1 MVLGGDVDADE
12 RRDARVDVVE
22 HARPLAANRSMF
34 LLALTTSLSAFL
46 LFSVQ
51 PLIAKQIVPWF
62 GGTSAVWTLCLV
74 FFQSLLTAG
83 YAYSDWTTR
92 RLGRRSQAALH
103 VALLALSLVSL
114 PIVAGDRWKPAGG
127 EEPSWRILGLL
138 ATTIGLPYFLLS
150 TTSPLVQT
158 WFARRFPHRAAYRLF
173 ALSNLASLAAL
184 VSYPFAVEPWVPTR
198 IQALVWSAGYVGF
211 VVLCAAALI
220 QNLRHLQRAARPEPF
235 DSPLTL
241 SLSKDERATTD
252 DAPDPSAAELR
263 AADQLLWFALP
274 AMSSWLLL
282 AVTNHITQNVA
293 AIPFLWL
300 LPLALYLVTFIIAFD
315 HGRWYQRELFVLP
328 MLGLLVACAM
338 RLPDSD
344 LDPDIRIAIP
354 LYGAGLF
361 MCALFCHGE
370 LARLKPP
377 PRHLTRF
384 YLMLSL
390 GSAIG
395 AIAVGVVAPR
405 IFAGYWELGIGLTL
419 TALLAVVTLR
429 RAFVLL
435 PLAAVGVAGACAYF
449 TYVERRD
456 YRSGAHL
463 LVRSFYGALRT
474 LDMTPPDVPEA
485 TRQLIH
491 GTIIHGQQ
499 ALATELL
506 TTPTAYYGP
515 TSGVG
520 RALATMTNPGRR
532 IAMIGLGAGTI
543 AAYGR
548 AGDVIRFYEINPQV
562 VDVARREFSFL
573 GDSAATIEIA
583 LGDARLSLAGEPPQ
597 AFDLLAVDAFSGDAI
612 PVHLLTQEA
621 MAIYLRHLKPD
632 GVMAFH
638 VTNHFLNLAPVVK
651 QIADANGLGSALIA
665 DTGETDI
672 VFKSDWVLVTRN
684 RAWLQRDDIAPST
697 GPIDDIPRLRPWTD
711 DFNNL
716 FQILQ

>member
-1 MVLGGDVDADE
+1 ML
-12 RRDARVDVVE
+12 
-22 HARPLAANRSMF
+22 

-103 VALLALSLVSL
+103 FGLLALSLISL

-127 EEPSWRILGLL
+127 EEPSWQILALL
-138 ATTIGLPYFLLS
+138 GTTIGLPYFLLS

-158 WFARRFPHRAAYRLF
+158 WFARQFPHRTAYRLF

-211 VVLCAAALI
+211 MVLCAVALVA
-220 QNLRHLQRAARPEPF
+220 NLRSSDTHRRDLESVAE
-235 DSPLTL
+235 L
-241 SLSKDERATTD
+241 
-252 DAPDPSAAELR
+252 PDPSDPEPRAAE
-263 AADQLLWFALP
+263 QLLWFALP

-315 HGRWYQRELFVLP
+315 HARWYQRELFVLP

-361 MCALFCHGE
+361 MCSLFCHGE

-390 GSAIG
+390 GSALG

-405 IFAGYWELGIGLTL
+405 IFSGYWELGIGLTL

-456 YRSGAHL
+456 YRAGAHL

-474 LDMTPPDVPEA
+474 LDMIPPDVPEA

-548 AGDVIRFYEINPQV
+548 AGDAIRFYEINPQV

-573 GDSAATIEIA
+573 SGSAATIEIA
-583 LGDARLSLAGEPPQ
+583 LGDARLSLANEPPQ

-638 VTNHFLNLAPVVK
+638 VTNHFLNLAPMVK

-697 GPIDDIPRLRPWTD
+697 SPIDDIPGLHPWTD

>member
-1 MVLGGDVDADE
+1 M
-12 RRDARVDVVE
+12 
-22 HARPLAANRSMF
+22 
-34 LLALTTSLSAFL
+34 LLFALTTSLSAFL

-51 PLIAKQIVPWF
+51 PLVAKQIVPWF

-92 RLGRRSQAALH
+92 RLRPRIRTALH
-103 VALLALSLVSL
+103 LALLALSLISL
-114 PIVAGDRWKPAGG
+114 PIVVGDRWRPAGG
-127 EEPSWRILGLL
+127 EDPSWRILGLL
-138 ATTIGLPYFLLS
+138 GATIGLPYFLLS

-158 WFARRFPHRAAYRLF
+158 WFAKRFPSRSAYRLF
-173 ALSNLASLAAL
+173 ALSNFASLVAL
-184 VSYPFAVEPWVPTR
+184 VSYPFAVEPWLRTR
-198 IQALVWSAGYVGF
+198 IQAYVWSAGYGAF
-211 VVLCAAALI
+211 VVLCAAALVV
-220 QNLRHLQRAARPEPF
+220 NLRRMEQHAADEPARPE
-235 DSPLTL
+235 SV
-241 SLSKDERATTD
+241 EGRAE
-252 DAPDPSAAELR
+252 DASSSR
-263 AADQLLWFALP
+263 QVLWFALP

-282 AVTNHITQNVA
+282 AVTNHITQNLA

-315 HGRWYQRELFVLP
+315 HERWYQREAFVLP

-344 LDPDIRIAIP
+344 LDPNIRIAIP

-370 LARLKPP
+370 LARLKPS

-384 YLMLSL
+384 YLLLSL
-390 GSAIG
+390 GSAAG
-395 AIAVGVVAPR
+395 AIVVGVVAPR
-405 IFAGYWELGIGLTL
+405 IFGGYWELGIGLTL
-419 TALLAVVTLR
+419 TALLAAVTLR
-429 RAFVLL
+429 HAFVVL
-435 PLAAVGVAGACAYF
+435 PLAAVGVAGACGYYA
-449 TYVERRD
+449 YVERRD
-456 YRSGAHL
+456 FRTGAHL
-463 LVRSFYGALRT
+463 LVRSFYGSLRT
-474 LDMTPPDVPEA
+474 LDMLPPEVPEA

-491 GTIIHGQQ
+491 GTIIHGEQ
-499 ALATELL
+499 ALAPELR
-506 TTPTAYYGP
+506 TSPTAYYGP

-520 RALATMTNPGRR
+520 RALHTMTSPRRR

-548 AGDVIRFYEINPQV
+548 PGDVVRFYEINPQV

-583 LGDARLSLAGEPPQ
+583 LGDARLSLAREPSQ
-597 AFDLLAVDAFSGDAI
+597 GFDLLAVDAFSGDAI

-621 MAIYLRHLKPD
+621 MAVYLRHLEPD

-638 VTNHFLNLAPVVK
+638 VTNHFLKLAPVVK
-651 QIADANGLGSALIA
+651 QIADASGLASALVA
-665 DTGETDI
+665 DELDTDLG
-672 VFKSDWVLVTRN
+672 FKSDWVLVTRN
-684 RAWLQRDDIAPST
+684 RDWLQRDDIAPST
-697 GPIDDIPRLRPWTD
+697 RAIDDIPGLRPWTD

>member
-1 MVLGGDVDADE
+1 MEGRLK
-12 RRDARVDVVE
+12 
-22 HARPLAANRSMF
+22 
-34 LLALTTSLSAFL
+34 LLFAVTTSLSAFL

-62 GGTSAVWTLCLV
+62 GGSSAVWTLCLV

-83 YAYSDWTTR
+83 YGYSDWTTR
-92 RLGRRSQAALH
+92 RLGARGQAALH
-103 VALLALSLVSL
+103 LGLLAVSLISL

-138 ATTIGLPYFLLS
+138 GATIGLPYFLLS

-158 WFARRFPHRAAYRLF
+158 WFARRFPNRTAYRLF
-173 ALSNLASLAAL
+173 ALSNFASLLAL
-184 VSYPFAVEPWVPTR
+184 VSYPFAVEPWVRTR
-198 IQALVWSAGYVGF
+198 FQAHAWSAGYVAF
-211 VVLCAAALI
+211 VVLCAATVFV
-220 QNLRHLQRAARPEPF
+220 NLRHAARPEPVEGR
-235 DSPLTL
+235 DSARGSTSSP
-241 SLSKDERATTD
+241 RA
-252 DAPDPSAAELR
+252 EEY
-263 AADQLLWFALP
+263 LLWFALP

-300 LPLALYLVTFIIAFD
+300 LPLALYLTTFIIAFD
-315 HGRWYQRELFVLP
+315 HDRWYQRELFVLP

-344 LDPDIRIAIP
+344 LDPNIRIAIP

-384 YLMLSL
+384 YLLLSL

-395 AIAVGVVAPR
+395 ALVVGVVAPR
-405 IFAGYWELGIGLTL
+405 IFAGHWELGIGLTL
-419 TALLAVVTLR
+419 TAVLAAVTLR
-429 RAFVLL
+429 RAFAIL
-435 PLAAVGVAGACAYF
+435 PLAALGAAAACAYY
-449 TYVERRD
+449 TYIERRD
-456 YRSGAHL
+456 FRSGAHL
-463 LVRSFYGALRT
+463 VVRSFYGSLRT
-474 LDMTPPDVPEA
+474 LDMNPPDVPEA
-485 TRQLIH
+485 IRQLIH

-499 ALATELL
+499 ALAPELRN
-506 TTPTAYYGP
+506 TPTAYYGP

-520 RALATMTNPGRR
+520 RALQTMTSPGRR
-532 IAMIGLGAGTI
+532 IATIGLGAGTI

-548 AGDVIRFYEINPQV
+548 AGDVVRFYEINPQV

-573 GDSAATIEIA
+573 QDSAATIEIA
-583 LGDARLSLAGEPPQ
+583 LGDARLSLAREPSQ

-612 PVHLLTQEA
+612 PVHLLTLEA
-621 MAIYLRHLKPD
+621 MAVYLRHLKPD

-638 VTNHFLNLAPVVK
+638 VTNHFLKLAPVVK
-651 QIADANGLGSALIA
+651 RIAEASGLASALVA
-665 DTGETDI
+665 DELDTDI

-684 RAWLQRDDIAPST
+684 HAWLQRDDIAPST
-697 GPIDDIPRLRPWTD
+697 SAIDDIPRLRPWTD
-711 DFNNL
+711 DFNSL
-716 FQILQ
+716 LPILQ

>member
-1 MVLGGDVDADE
+1 ML
-12 RRDARVDVVE
+12 
-22 HARPLAANRSMF
+22 

-74 FFQSLLTAG
+74 FFQSLLTGG

-92 RLGRRSQAALH
+92 RLGKRSQAALH
-103 VALLALSLVSL
+103 LGLLALSLISL

-138 ATTIGLPYFLLS
+138 GTTIGLPYFLLS
-150 TTSPLVQT
+150 TTSPLAQT
-158 WFARRFPHRAAYRLF
+158 WFAQRFPQRAAYRLF

-184 VSYPFAVEPWVPTR
+184 VSYPFAIEPWVPTR
-198 IQALVWSAGYVGF
+198 IQAFVWSAGYVGF
-211 VVLCAAALI
+211 VVLCAAALVA
-220 QNLRHLQRAARPEPF
+220 NLRSSDTHRRDLESVAEVPDLSDPEPRAAE
-235 DSPLTL
+235 
-241 SLSKDERATTD
+241 
-252 DAPDPSAAELR
+252 
-263 AADQLLWFALP
+263 QLLWFALP

-315 HGRWYQRELFVLP
+315 HARWYQRELFVLP

-361 MCALFCHGE
+361 MCSLFCHGE

-405 IFAGYWELGIGLTL
+405 IFSGYWELGIGLTL

-429 RAFVLL
+429 RAFPIL
-435 PLAAVGVAGACAYF
+435 PLAALGVAAACAYY

-456 YRSGAHL
+456 FRSGAHL
-463 LVRSFYGALRT
+463 LVRSFYGSLRT
-474 LDMTPPDVPEA
+474 LDMIPPDVPEA
-485 TRQLIH
+485 VRQLIH

-499 ALATELL
+499 GLAPELRA
-506 TTPTAYYGP
+506 TPTAYYGP

-520 RALATMTNPGRR
+520 RALQTMMGSGRR
-532 IAMIGLGAGTI
+532 IGMIGLGAGTF

-548 AGDVIRFYEINPQV
+548 TGDVVRFYEINPQV
-562 VDVARREFSFL
+562 VDVARGEFSFL

-583 LGDARLSLAGEPPQ
+583 LGDARLSLAREPAQ

-621 MAIYLRHLKPD
+621 MAVYLRHLKHE
-632 GVMAFH
+632 GVLAFH
-638 VTNHFLNLAPVVK
+638 VTNHFLKLAPVVK
-651 QIADANGLGSALIA
+651 QIADASGLASALVVDEL
-665 DTGETDI
+665 DTDLL
-672 VFKSDWVLVTRN
+672 FKSDWVLVTRN
-684 RAWLQRDDIAPST
+684 RAWLQRDDIVAST
-697 GPIDDIPRLRPWTD
+697 RAIDDIPGLHPWTD

>member
-1 MVLGGDVDADE
+1 ML
-12 RRDARVDVVE
+12 
-22 HARPLAANRSMF
+22 

-103 VALLALSLVSL
+103 FGLLALSLISL

-138 ATTIGLPYFLLS
+138 GTTIGLPYFLLS

-184 VSYPFAVEPWVPTR
+184 VSYPFAIEPWVRTR
-198 IQALVWSAGYVGF
+198 IQAVAWSAGYVGF
-211 VVLCAAALI
+211 VVLCAAALVG
-220 QNLRHLQRAARPEPF
+220 NLRSS
-235 DSPLTL
+235 D
-241 SLSKDERATTD
+241 TD
-252 DAPDPSAAELR
+252 RRDLESVAELPDPSDPEPRAAE
-263 AADQLLWFALP
+263 QLLWFALP

-300 LPLALYLVTFIIAFD
+300 LPLALYLMTFIIAFD
-315 HGRWYQRELFVLP
+315 HARWYQRELFVLP

-361 MCALFCHGE
+361 MCSLFCHGE

-405 IFAGYWELGIGLTL
+405 IFSGYWELGIGLTL

-429 RAFVLL
+429 RAFAIL
-435 PLAAVGVAGACAYF
+435 PLAALGVAAACAYY

-456 YRSGAHL
+456 FRSGAHL
-463 LVRSFYGALRT
+463 LVRSFYGSLRT
-474 LDMTPPDVPEA
+474 VDMIPPDVPEA
-485 TRQLIH
+485 VRQLIH

-499 ALATELL
+499 GLAPELRAS
-506 TTPTAYYGP
+506 PTAYYGP

-520 RALATMTNPGRR
+520 RALQTMMGSGRR
-532 IAMIGLGAGTI
+532 IGMIGLGAGTF

-548 AGDVIRFYEINPQV
+548 TGDVVRFYEINPQV
-562 VDVARREFSFL
+562 VDVARGEFSFL
-573 GDSAATIEIA
+573 RDSAATIEIA
-583 LGDARLSLAGEPPQ
+583 LGDARLSLAREPAQ

-621 MAIYLRHLKPD
+621 MAVYLRHLKPE
-632 GVMAFH
+632 GVLAFH
-638 VTNHFLNLAPVVK
+638 VTNHFLKLAPVVK
-651 QIADANGLGSALIA
+651 QIADASGLASALVVDEL
-665 DTGETDI
+665 DTDLL
-672 VFKSDWVLVTRN
+672 FKSDWVLVTRN
-684 RAWLQRDDIAPST
+684 RAWLQRDDIVAST
-697 GPIDDIPRLRPWTD
+697 RAIDDIPGLHHWTD

>member
-1 MVLGGDVDADE
+1 ML
-12 RRDARVDVVE
+12 
-22 HARPLAANRSMF
+22 

-92 RLGRRSQAALH
+92 RLGARRQAALH
-103 VALLALSLVSL
+103 LGLLTLSLISL
-114 PIVAGDRWKPAGG
+114 PIVVSDRWRPSGG
-127 EEPSWRILGLL
+127 EEPSWQILGVL
-138 ATTIGLPYFLLS
+138 AATIGLPYFLLS

-158 WFARRFPHRAAYRLF
+158 WFARQFPDRTAYRLF
-173 ALSNLASLAAL
+173 ALSSLASLVAL
-184 VSYPFAVEPWVPTR
+184 VSYPFAVEPWLRTR
-198 IQALVWSAGYVGF
+198 IQAYGWSAGYAVF
-211 VVLCAAALI
+211 ALSCAAALAV
-220 QNLRHLQRAARPEPF
+220 NLRSTDARRLEVETDAEPEPV
-235 DSPLTL
+235 
-241 SLSKDERATTD
+241 AV
-252 DAPDPSAAELR
+252 DPAVAQ
-263 AADQLLWFALP
+263 QLLWFALP

-282 AVTNHITQNVA
+282 SVTNHITQNVA

-315 HGRWYQRELFVLP
+315 HDRWYQRELIALP
-328 MLGLLVACAM
+328 ALGLLVACAM

-344 LDPDIRIAIP
+344 LDPDIRVAIP

-361 MCALFCHGE
+361 VSALFCHGE

-390 GSAIG
+390 GSATG
-395 AIAVGVVAPR
+395 AIVVGVIAPR
-405 IFAGYWELGIGLTL
+405 IFGGYWELGIGLTL
-419 TALLAVVTLR
+419 TAVLAAVTLR
-429 RAFVLL
+429 RAFVVL
-435 PLAAVGVAGACAYF
+435 PLAAIGAAAACGYY
-449 TYVERRD
+449 TYIERREFH
-456 YRSGAHL
+456 SGAHL
-463 LVRSFYGALRT
+463 LVRSFYGSLRT
-474 LDMTPPDVPEA
+474 LDMLPPDVPEA
-485 TRQLIH
+485 IRQLIH

-499 ALATELL
+499 ALAPELR

-520 RALATMTNPGRR
+520 RALQTMTGPGRR

-548 AGDVIRFYEINPQV
+548 AGDVVRFYEINPQV

-573 GDSAATIEIA
+573 GDSPATIEIA
-583 LGDARLSLAGEPPQ
+583 LGDARLSLAREPSQ
-597 AFDLLAVDAFSGDAI
+597 AFDLLAIDAFSGDAI

-621 MAIYLRHLKPD
+621 MAVYLRHLKPD

-651 QIADANGLGSALIA
+651 QMADANGLGSALIA
-665 DTGETDI
+665 DLGETDI

-684 RAWLQRDDIAPST
+684 RAWLQRDDIVPST
-697 GPIDDIPRLRPWTD
+697 STIEDIPGLRPWTD

>member
-1 MVLGGDVDADE
+1 M
-12 RRDARVDVVE
+12 DVVE
-22 HARPLAANRSMF
+22 HARPLTSNQSML
-34 LLALTTSLSAFL
+34 LLALTTLLSAFL

-92 RLGRRSQAALH
+92 RLRPRSQAALH
-103 VALLALSLVSL
+103 LGLLALSLISL
-114 PIVAGDRWKPAGG
+114 PIVAADRWKPAGG

-138 ATTIGLPYFLLS
+138 GATIGLPYFLLS

-158 WFARRFPHRAAYRLF
+158 WFARRFPHRTAYRLF
-173 ALSNLASLAAL
+173 ALSNLASLVAL
-184 VSYPFAVEPWVPTR
+184 VSYPFAVEPWVRTR
-198 IQALVWSAGYVGF
+198 IQAYVWSAGYAGF
-211 VVLCAAALI
+211 VALCAAALVA
-220 QNLRHLQRAARPEPF
+220 NLRSVNPDAPDWTTARPE
-235 DSPLTL
+235 LVEGRAGGA
-241 SLSKDERATTD
+241 SLS
-252 DAPDPSAAELR
+252 
-263 AADQLLWFALP
+263 QHFLWFALP

-315 HGRWYQRELFVLP
+315 HDRWYQREVFVLP

-344 LDPDIRIAIP
+344 LDPDIRMAIP

-361 MCALFCHGE
+361 TCSLFCHGE

-405 IFAGYWELGIGLTL
+405 IFSGYWELGIGLTL
-419 TALLAVVTLR
+419 TALLAAVTLR

-435 PLAAVGVAGACAYF
+435 PLAAIGVAAACAYY
-449 TYVERRD
+449 TYVERREF
-456 YRSGAHL
+456 RSGAHL
-463 LVRSFYGALRT
+463 LVRSFYGSLRT
-474 LDMTPPDVPEA
+474 LDMIPPDVPEA
-485 TRQLIH
+485 VRQLIH

-499 ALATELL
+499 GLAPDVRTS
-506 TTPTAYYGP
+506 PTAYYGP
-515 TSGVG
+515 TSGIG
-520 RALATMTNPGRR
+520 RALQTMTGSGRR
-532 IAMIGLGAGTI
+532 IGMIGLGAGTI
-543 AAYGR
+543 AAWGR
-548 AGDVIRFYEINPQV
+548 AGDVVRFYEINPQV

-583 LGDARLSLAGEPPQ
+583 LGDARLSLAREPSQ

-621 MAIYLRHLKPD
+621 MAVYLRHLKPE
-632 GVMAFH
+632 GVIAFH
-638 VTNHFLNLAPVVK
+638 VTNHFLKLAPVVK
-651 QIADANGLGSALIA
+651 QIADASGLASALVVDEL
-665 DTGETDI
+665 DTDL

-684 RAWLQRDDIAPST
+684 RSWLQRDDIVPST
-697 GPIDDIPRLRPWTD
+697 RAIDDIPGLRPWTD

>member
-22 HARPLAANRSMF
+22 HARPLAANRSML

-103 VALLALSLVSL
+103 FGLLALSLISL

-138 ATTIGLPYFLLS
+138 GTTIGLPYFLLS

-173 ALSNLASLAAL
+173 ALSNLVSLAAL
-184 VSYPFAVEPWVPTR
+184 VSYPFAIEPWVRTR
-198 IQALVWSAGYVGF
+198 IQAVAWSAGYVGF
-211 VVLCAAALI
+211 VVLCAAALVG
-220 QNLRHLQRAARPEPF
+220 NLRSS
-235 DSPLTL
+235 D
-241 SLSKDERATTD
+241 TD
-252 DAPDPSAAELR
+252 RRDLESVAELPDPSDPEPRAAE
-263 AADQLLWFALP
+263 QLLWFALP

-300 LPLALYLVTFIIAFD
+300 LPLALYLMTFIIAFD
-315 HGRWYQRELFVLP
+315 HARWYQRELFVLP

-361 MCALFCHGE
+361 MCSLFCHGE

-405 IFAGYWELGIGLTL
+405 IFSGYWELGIGLTL

-429 RAFVLL
+429 RAFAIL
-435 PLAAVGVAGACAYF
+435 PLAALGVAAACAYY

-456 YRSGAHL
+456 FRSGAHL
-463 LVRSFYGALRT
+463 LVRSFYGSLRT
-474 LDMTPPDVPEA
+474 VDMIPPDVPEA
-485 TRQLIH
+485 VRQLIH

-499 ALATELL
+499 GLAPELRAS
-506 TTPTAYYGP
+506 PTAYYGP

-520 RALATMTNPGRR
+520 RALQTMMGSGRR
-532 IAMIGLGAGTI
+532 IGMIGLGAGTF

-548 AGDVIRFYEINPQV
+548 TGDVVRFYEINPQV
-562 VDVARREFSFL
+562 VDVARGEFSFL
-573 GDSAATIEIA
+573 RDSAATIEIA
-583 LGDARLSLAGEPPQ
+583 LGDARLSLAREPAQ

-621 MAIYLRHLKPD
+621 MAVYLRHLKPE
-632 GVMAFH
+632 GVLAFH
-638 VTNHFLNLAPVVK
+638 VTNHFLKLAPVVK
-651 QIADANGLGSALIA
+651 QIADASGLASALVVDEL
-665 DTGETDI
+665 DTDLL
-672 VFKSDWVLVTRN
+672 FKSDWVLVTRN
-684 RAWLQRDDIAPST
+684 RAWLQRDDIVAST
-697 GPIDDIPRLRPWTD
+697 RAIDDIPGLHHWTD

>member
-22 HARPLAANRSMF
+22 HARPLAANRSML

-103 VALLALSLVSL
+103 FGLLALSLISL

-138 ATTIGLPYFLLS
+138 GTTIGLPYFLLS

-184 VSYPFAVEPWVPTR
+184 VSYPFAIEPWVRTR
-198 IQALVWSAGYVGF
+198 IQAVAWSAGYVGF
-211 VVLCAAALI
+211 VVLCAAALVG
-220 QNLRHLQRAARPEPF
+220 NLRSS
-235 DSPLTL
+235 D
-241 SLSKDERATTD
+241 TD
-252 DAPDPSAAELR
+252 RRDLESVAELPDPSDPEPRAAE
-263 AADQLLWFALP
+263 QLLWFALP

-300 LPLALYLVTFIIAFD
+300 LPLALYLMTFIIAFD
-315 HGRWYQRELFVLP
+315 HARWYQRELFVLP

-361 MCALFCHGE
+361 MCSLFCHGE

-405 IFAGYWELGIGLTL
+405 IFSGYWELGIGLTL

-429 RAFVLL
+429 RAFAIL
-435 PLAAVGVAGACAYF
+435 PLAALGVAAACAYY

-456 YRSGAHL
+456 FRSGAHL
-463 LVRSFYGALRT
+463 LVRSFYGSLRT
-474 LDMTPPDVPEA
+474 VDMIPPDVPEA
-485 TRQLIH
+485 VRQLIH

-499 ALATELL
+499 GLAPELRAS
-506 TTPTAYYGP
+506 PTAYYGP

-520 RALATMTNPGRR
+520 RALQTMMGSGRR
-532 IAMIGLGAGTI
+532 IGMIGLGAGTF

-548 AGDVIRFYEINPQV
+548 TGDVVRFYEINPQV
-562 VDVARREFSFL
+562 VDVARGEFSFL
-573 GDSAATIEIA
+573 RDSAATIEIA
-583 LGDARLSLAGEPPQ
+583 LGDARLSLAREPAQ

-621 MAIYLRHLKPD
+621 MAVYLRHLKPE
-632 GVMAFH
+632 GVLAFH
-638 VTNHFLNLAPVVK
+638 VTNHFLKLAPVVK
-651 QIADANGLGSALIA
+651 QIADASGLASALVVDEL
-665 DTGETDI
+665 DTDLL
-672 VFKSDWVLVTRN
+672 FKSDWVLVTRN
-684 RAWLQRDDIAPST
+684 RAWLQRDDIVAST
-697 GPIDDIPRLRPWTD
+697 RAIDDIPGLHHWTD

>member
-1 MVLGGDVDADE
+1 MHITA
-12 RRDARVDVVE
+12 
-22 HARPLAANRSMF
+22 M
-34 LLALTTSLSAFL
+34 LLFAVTTSLSAFL

-83 YAYSDWTTR
+83 YAYSDLTTR
-92 RLGRRSQAALH
+92 RLTPRRQAVIHLG
-103 VALLALSLVSL
+103 LLALSLFSL
-114 PIVAGDRWKPAGG
+114 PIVVADRWKPTGG
-127 EEPSWRILGLL
+127 EEPSWRILALL
-138 ATTIGLPYFLLS
+138 VATIGLPYFLLS

-158 WFARRFPHRAAYRLF
+158 WFARRFPRGTVYRLF
-173 ALSNLASLAAL
+173 ALSNFASLLAL
-184 VSYPFAVEPWVPTR
+184 MSYPFAIEPWVRTR
-198 IQALVWSAGYVGF
+198 VQAYVWSVGYVAF
-211 VVLCAAALI
+211 AMLSASALWVS
-220 QNLRHLQRAARPEPF
+220 LQSSPGIARPELVEGR
-235 DSPLTL
+235 DSDNS
-241 SLSKDERATTD
+241 SLILRQAQDERVAKF
-252 DAPDPSAAELR
+252 
-263 AADQLLWFALP
+263 LWFALP
-274 AMSSWLLL
+274 AMGSWLLL

-300 LPLALYLVTFIIAFD
+300 LPLSLYLLTFIICFD
-315 HGRWYQRELFVLP
+315 HDRWYQRELFVLP

-361 MCALFCHGE
+361 VGCLFCHGE

-377 PRHLTRF
+377 ARHLTQF
-384 YLMLSL
+384 YLMMSL
-390 GSAIG
+390 GGAFG
-395 AIAVGVVAPR
+395 AIVVGVVAPR
-405 IFAGYWELGIGLTL
+405 IFGGYWELGIGLTL
-419 TALLAVVTLR
+419 TALLAVAALR
-429 RAFVLL
+429 RRFIVL
-435 PLAAVGVAGACAYF
+435 PLAAFAVAIACGYYS
-449 TYVERRD
+449 YVERRE
-456 YRSGAHL
+456 YRTGAHL
-463 LVRSFYGALRT
+463 LVRNFYGSLRT
-474 LDMTPPDVPEA
+474 LDMIPPDVPEA
-485 TRQLIH
+485 SRQLIH

-499 ALATELL
+499 ALEPELK
-506 TTPTAYYGP
+506 TAPTAYYGP

-520 RALATMTNPGRR
+520 RALQTMMFPRRR

-548 AGDVIRFYEINPQV
+548 PGDVIRFYEINPQV

-573 GDSAATIEIA
+573 SDTAATVEIA
-583 LGDARLSLAGEPPQ
+583 LGDARLSLASEPSQ

-621 MAIYLRHLKPD
+621 MTIYLRHLKPD

-651 QIADANGLGSALIA
+651 QLADANGLGSALVA

-672 VFKSDWVLVTRN
+672 VFKSDWVLVTRD

-697 GPIDDIPRLRPWTD
+697 SAIDDIPGLRMWTD
-711 DFNNL
+711 DYNNL

>member
-1 MVLGGDVDADE
+1 
-12 RRDARVDVVE
+12 
-22 HARPLAANRSMF
+22 
-34 LLALTTSLSAFL
+34 
-46 LFSVQ
+46 
-51 PLIAKQIVPWF
+51 
-62 GGTSAVWTLCLV
+62 
-74 FFQSLLTAG
+74 
-83 YAYSDWTTR
+83 
-92 RLGRRSQAALH
+92 
-103 VALLALSLVSL
+103 
-114 PIVAGDRWKPAGG
+114 
-127 EEPSWRILGLL
+127 
-138 ATTIGLPYFLLS
+138 
-150 TTSPLVQT
+150 
-158 WFARRFPHRAAYRLF
+158 
-173 ALSNLASLAAL
+173 
-184 VSYPFAVEPWVPTR
+184 
-198 IQALVWSAGYVGF
+198 
-211 VVLCAAALI
+211 
-220 QNLRHLQRAARPEPF
+220 
-235 DSPLTL
+235 
-241 SLSKDERATTD
+241 
-252 DAPDPSAAELR
+252 
-263 AADQLLWFALP
+263 
-274 AMSSWLLL
+274 MSSWLLL

-315 HGRWYQRELFVLP
+315 HARWYQRELFVLP
-328 MLGLLVACAM
+328 TLGLLVACAS
-338 RLPDSD
+338 RLMESD

-361 MCALFCHGE
+361 AGCLFCHGE

-377 PRHLTRF
+377 ARHLTQF
-384 YLMLSL
+384 YLMMSL
-390 GSAIG
+390 GGALG

-405 IFAGYWELGIGLTL
+405 IFAGYWELGLGLTL
-419 TALLAVVTLR
+419 TAVLAAVTLR
-429 RAFVLL
+429 RAFALL
-435 PLAAVGVAGACAYF
+435 PLAAVGVAGACAYYA
-449 TYVERRD
+449 YVERRE
-456 YRSGAHL
+456 YRNGAHL
-463 LVRSFYGALRT
+463 LVRSFYGSLRT
-474 LDMTPPDVPEA
+474 LDMIPPDVPEA
-485 TRQLIH
+485 SRQLIH

-499 ALATELL
+499 ALAPELR
-506 TTPTAYYGP
+506 TTPTAYYGT
-515 TSGVG
+515 TSGFG
-520 RALATMTNPGRR
+520 RALQTMAAPGRR

-697 GPIDDIPRLRPWTD
+697 SPIEDIPRLRPWTD

>member
-1 MVLGGDVDADE
+1 ML
-12 RRDARVDVVE
+12 
-22 HARPLAANRSMF
+22 

-103 VALLALSLVSL
+103 FGLLALSLISL

-158 WFARRFPHRAAYRLF
+158 WFARRFPRRATYRLF

-211 VVLCAAALI
+211 MVLCAVALVA
-220 QNLRHLQRAARPEPF
+220 NLRSSDTHRRDLESVAE
-235 DSPLTL
+235 L
-241 SLSKDERATTD
+241 
-252 DAPDPSAAELR
+252 PDPSDPEPRAAE
-263 AADQLLWFALP
+263 QLLWFALP

-315 HGRWYQRELFVLP
+315 HARWYQRELFVLP

-361 MCALFCHGE
+361 MCSLFCHGE

-390 GSAIG
+390 GSALG

-405 IFAGYWELGIGLTL
+405 IFSGYWELGIGLTL

-456 YRSGAHL
+456 YRAGAHL

-474 LDMTPPDVPEA
+474 LDMIPPDVPEA

-548 AGDVIRFYEINPQV
+548 AGDAIRFYEINPQV

-573 GDSAATIEIA
+573 SGSAATIEIA
-583 LGDARLSLAGEPPQ
+583 LGDARLSLANEPPQ

-638 VTNHFLNLAPVVK
+638 VTNHFLNLAPMVK

-697 GPIDDIPRLRPWTD
+697 SPIDDIPGLHPWTD

>member
-1 MVLGGDVDADE
+1 ML
-12 RRDARVDVVE
+12 
-22 HARPLAANRSMF
+22 
-34 LLALTTSLSAFL
+34 LLALTASLSAFL
-46 LFSVQ
+46 LFLVQ

-92 RLGRRSQAALH
+92 RLRPRSRAALH
-103 VALLALSLVSL
+103 LGLLALSLISL

-127 EEPSWRILGLL
+127 EEPSWQILALL
-138 ATTIGLPYFLLS
+138 GTTIGLPYFLLS

-158 WFARRFPHRAAYRLF
+158 WFARQFPHRTAYRLF
-173 ALSNLASLAAL
+173 ALSNLASLVAL
-184 VSYPFAVEPWVPTR
+184 VSYPFAVEPWVRTR
-198 IQALVWSAGYVGF
+198 IQAYVWSAGYVGF
-211 VVLCAAALI
+211 VVLCAAALLA
-220 QNLRHLQRAARPEPF
+220 NLRRQRTAEPF
-235 DSPLTL
+235 DSPLIL
-241 SLSKDERATTD
+241 SVSKDARAD
-252 DAPDPSAAELR
+252 DPSPS
-263 AADQLLWFALP
+263 QYCLWLALP

-293 AIPFLWL
+293 AIPFLWI
-300 LPLALYLVTFIIAFD
+300 LPLALYLMTFSIAFD
-315 HGRWYQRELFVLP
+315 HQRWYQREVFVLP

-361 MCALFCHGE
+361 MCSLFCHGE

-405 IFAGYWELGIGLTL
+405 VFSGYWELGIGLTL

-429 RAFVLL
+429 RAFVVL
-435 PLAAVGVAGACAYF
+435 PVAAIGVAAACGYY
-449 TYVERRD
+449 TYIERRD

-463 LVRSFYGALRT
+463 LVRSFYGSLRT
-474 LDMTPPDVPEA
+474 LDMIPPDVPEA
-485 TRQLIH
+485 VRQLIH

-499 ALATELL
+499 GLAPEQRTN
-506 TTPTAYYGP
+506 PTAYYGP

-520 RALATMTNPGRR
+520 RVLQTMTGSGRR

-543 AAYGR
+543 AAWGR
-548 AGDVIRFYEINPQV
+548 AGDVVRFYEINPQV

-583 LGDARLSLAGEPPQ
+583 LGDARLSLAREPAQ

-621 MAIYLRHLKPD
+621 MAVYLRHLKPE
-632 GVMAFH
+632 GVLAFH
-638 VTNHFLNLAPVVK
+638 VTNHFLKLAPVVK
-651 QIADANGLGSALIA
+651 QIADASGLASALVVDEL
-665 DTGETDI
+665 DTDLL
-672 VFKSDWVLVTRN
+672 FKSDWVLVTRS
-684 RAWLQRDDIAPST
+684 RDWLQRDDIVNST
-697 GPIDDIPRLRPWTD
+697 RAIDDIPGLRPWTD
-711 DFNNL
+711 DFNSL

>member
-1 MVLGGDVDADE
+1 MEGRLT
-12 RRDARVDVVE
+12 
-22 HARPLAANRSMF
+22 
-34 LLALTTSLSAFL
+34 LLFALTTSLSAFL

-83 YAYSDWTTR
+83 YAYSDWSTR
-92 RLGRRSQAALH
+92 RLGARSQAALH
-103 VALLALSLVSL
+103 LGLLALSLISL

-138 ATTIGLPYFLLS
+138 GATIGLPYFLLS

-158 WFARRFPHRAAYRLF
+158 WFARRFPLRTAYRLF
-173 ALSNLASLAAL
+173 ALSNFASLVAL
-184 VSYPFAVEPWVPTR
+184 ISYPFAVEPWVRTR
-198 IQALVWSAGYVGF
+198 VQAYAWSSGYVAF
-211 VVLCAAALI
+211 VVLCAAAVFA
-220 QNLRHLQRAARPEPF
+220 NLRSRDTHRPDRESDTESPDTSMPEP
-235 DSPLTL
+235 
-241 SLSKDERATTD
+241 RVA
-252 DAPDPSAAELR
+252 R
-263 AADQLLWFALP
+263 QLLWFALP

-282 AVTNHITQNVA
+282 AVTTHITQNVA

-300 LPLALYLVTFIIAFD
+300 LPLALYLITFIIAFD
-315 HGRWYQRELFVLP
+315 HDRWYQRELFALP
-328 MLGLLVACAM
+328 MLGLLVSCAM

-344 LDPDIRIAIP
+344 LDPNVRIAIP

-361 MCALFCHGE
+361 LCSLFCHGE
-370 LARLKPP
+370 LARLKPT

-395 AIAVGVVAPR
+395 ALFVGVVAPR
-405 IFAGYWELGIGLTL
+405 VFGGHWELGIGLTL
-419 TALLAVVTLR
+419 AALLGAVTMR
-429 RAFVLL
+429 RAFAIL
-435 PLAAVGVAGACAYF
+435 PLAALGAAAACGYY

-456 YRSGAHL
+456 FRTGAHL
-463 LVRSFYGALRT
+463 LVRNFYGSLRT
-474 LDMTPPDVPEA
+474 LDMIPPDVPEA
-485 TRQLIH
+485 VRQLIH

-499 ALATELL
+499 GLAPELR

-520 RALATMTNPGRR
+520 RALHTMTSSGRR
-532 IAMIGLGAGTI
+532 IGMIGLGAGTI
-543 AAYGR
+543 ASYGR
-548 AGDVIRFYEINPQV
+548 AGDVVRFYEINPQV
-562 VDVARREFSFL
+562 VDVARGEFSFL

-583 LGDARLSLAGEPPQ
+583 LGDARLSLAREPSQ
-597 AFDLLAVDAFSGDAI
+597 GFDLLAVDAFSGDAI

-621 MAIYLRHLKPD
+621 MAVYLRHLKPD

-651 QIADANGLGSALIA
+651 QMADANGFGSALIA
-665 DTGETDI
+665 DMGETDI

-684 RAWLQRDDIAPST
+684 RAWLQRDDIVPST
-697 GPIDDIPRLRPWTD
+697 SAIDDIPGLRPWTD

>member
-22 HARPLAANRSMF
+22 HARPLAANRSML

-103 VALLALSLVSL
+103 FGLLALSLISL

-138 ATTIGLPYFLLS
+138 GTTIGLPYFLLS

-184 VSYPFAVEPWVPTR
+184 VSYPFAIEPWVRTR
-198 IQALVWSAGYVGF
+198 IQAVAWSAGYVGF
-211 VVLCAAALI
+211 VVLCAAALVG
-220 QNLRHLQRAARPEPF
+220 NLRSS
-235 DSPLTL
+235 D
-241 SLSKDERATTD
+241 TD
-252 DAPDPSAAELR
+252 RRDLESVAELPDPSDPEPRAAE
-263 AADQLLWFALP
+263 QLLWFALP

-300 LPLALYLVTFIIAFD
+300 LPLALYLMTFIIAFD
-315 HGRWYQRELFVLP
+315 HARWYQRELFVLP

-361 MCALFCHGE
+361 MCSLFCHGE

-405 IFAGYWELGIGLTL
+405 IFSGYWELGIGLTL

-429 RAFVLL
+429 RAFAIL
-435 PLAAVGVAGACAYF
+435 PLAALGVAAACAYY

-456 YRSGAHL
+456 FRSGAHL
-463 LVRSFYGALRT
+463 LVRSFYGSLRT
-474 LDMTPPDVPEA
+474 VDMIPPDVPEA
-485 TRQLIH
+485 VRQLIH

-499 ALATELL
+499 GLAPELRAS
-506 TTPTAYYGP
+506 PTAYYGP

-520 RALATMTNPGRR
+520 RALQTMMGSGRR
-532 IAMIGLGAGTI
+532 IGMIGLGAGTF

-548 AGDVIRFYEINPQV
+548 TGDVVRFYEINPQI
-562 VDVARREFSFL
+562 VDVARGEFSFL
-573 GDSAATIEIA
+573 RDSAATIEIA
-583 LGDARLSLAGEPPQ
+583 LGDARLSLAREPAQ

-621 MAIYLRHLKPD
+621 MAVYLRHLKPE
-632 GVMAFH
+632 GVLAFH
-638 VTNHFLNLAPVVK
+638 VTNHFLKLAPVVK
-651 QIADANGLGSALIA
+651 QIADASGLASALVVDEL
-665 DTGETDI
+665 DTDLL
-672 VFKSDWVLVTRN
+672 FKSDWVLVTRN
-684 RAWLQRDDIAPST
+684 RAWLQRDDIVAST
-697 GPIDDIPRLRPWTD
+697 RAIDDIPGLHHWTD